1 MTKEQMRQVLL
12 SGYCTAEVEIG
23 ETKYVFRTLRGKDV
37 FAASVVREAYIT
49 TRPQTT
55 VDTFMSLDTA
65 IKLALALVSVNNQPW
80 QTLSEEEINYLLK
93 SGFKK
98 QEDARYDEII
108 SKAVEATLKVLDMAP
123 QVIQKLSGEFNKL
136 NEELQKAIENGEIEK
151 N

>member
-12 SGYCTAEVEIG
+12 TGYCTAEVEIG
-23 ETKYVFRTLRGKDV
+23 EVKYVFRTLRGKDV
-37 FAASVVREAYIT
+37 FAASIVREAYIT

-80 QTLSEEEINYLLK
+80 QTLTEEEINYLLK

-98 QEDARYDEII
+98 QEDAQLEQII
-108 SKAVEATLKVLDMAP
+108 SKAVEATLKILDMAP
-123 QVIQKLSGEFNKL
+123 QVIQKLSNEFNTL
-136 NEELQKAIENGEIEK
+136 NEELQKAIESGEIEK